1 MEKEI
6 ERKTVEAGNA
16 SKPYLSI
23 HPCPSKAED
32 SIEIKCSCQQ
42 LLLKAMCQIHDPTG
56 SKLFQS
62 PWFEF

>member
-16 SKPYLSI
+16 SKPYFSI

-42 LLLKAMCQIHDPTG
+42 LL
-56 SKLFQS
+56 F
-62 PWFEF
+62 